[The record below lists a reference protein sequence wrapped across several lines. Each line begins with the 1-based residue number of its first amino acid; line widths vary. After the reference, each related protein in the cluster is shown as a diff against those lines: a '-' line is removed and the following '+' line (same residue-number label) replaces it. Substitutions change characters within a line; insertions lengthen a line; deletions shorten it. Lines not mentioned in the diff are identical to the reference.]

1 MIPTHSTSTA
11 MDIMALQFPHVQN
24 RAMVVGASHVGKG

>member
-1 MIPTHSTSTA
+1 

-24 RAMVVGASHVGKG
+24 RAMVVGASRVGKG